1 MSLNSAPPQD
11 TVESNI
17 QDNTEVVEGEGSQMD
32 QEPKGAC
39 TECILTKENLKIM
52 SQSLID
58 TRSVVKIMSG
68 ILVFVLIATFSSVLT
83 ILPIKTSNR
92 VKANTWRSSVIQGK
106 YQSRFLL

>member
-39 TECILTKENLKIM
+39 TE
-52 SQSLID
+52 
-58 TRSVVKIMSG
+58 
-68 ILVFVLIATFSSVLT
+68 
-83 ILPIKTSNR
+83 
-92 VKANTWRSSVIQGK
+92 
-106 YQSRFLL
+106 

>member
-17 QDNTEVVEGEGSQMD
+17 LDNTEVVEGEGSQMD
-32 QEPKGAC
+32 QEPKGVC
-39 TECILTKENLKIM
+39 TECILTKE
-52 SQSLID
+52 
-58 TRSVVKIMSG
+58 
-68 ILVFVLIATFSSVLT
+68 LT

-92 VKANTWRSSVIQGK
+92 VKANAWRSSVIQGK